1 MSMFVSY
8 FRNPGNVSLWRLIT
22 SSAIIDTIMVFLV
35 ILGSLPISLI
45 HSQILSIFFLFKR

>member
-35 ILGSLPISLI
+35 ILGSLPIFLI